1 MPSLYETH
9 SSCSYILH
17 HPASIS
23 YFLLLAAFAR
33 LWGLVDGNIDPVGG
47 WPTALQWLIEFCE
60 GYIQTGAEFGW
71 PVTSPGTGGNNSL
84 VRYAGP
90 RGGVSQ
96 TLFPVGSPLF
106 ARFVYSDE
114 GRALL
119 ALTGYD
125 VPFMV
130 GRIRGA

>member
-9 SSCSYILH
+9 SSCSYILY

-84 VRYAGP
+84 VR
-90 RGGVSQ
+90 
-96 TLFPVGSPLF
+96 
-106 ARFVYSDE
+106 DE